1 MRRVFLDTETTGL
14 EPEKGHRIVEV
25 AAIAY
30 DERTPIPEE
39 RGGEF
44 RRLINPGREVEKEA
58 LKVHGFSDSLL
69 AKQPPFA
76 DCAKELAE
84 FLRGSEVVIHN
95 AEFDQKFLNAEF
107 ARLKMP
113 PLEKLA
119 DRIVCSLV
127 MARRELPGLR
137 TYSLDGL
144 CAHFK
149 VDASVRT
156 THNALLDVRL
166 LARVYLKMTR
176 GQTSLRMKR
185 AEATRLEAPETVAD
199 APPLLATAQE
209 LAAHEAFLDEMQ
221 KTEKN
226 TPLWRTKKRV
236 EGGEVGGVGG
246 VGGVG

>member
-44 RRLINPGREVEKEA
+44 RRLVNPEREVEKEA

-84 FLRGSEVVIHN
+84 FLRGAEVVIHN
-95 AEFDQKFLNAEF
+95 AEFDQKFLDAEF
-107 ARLKMP
+107 ARLRMP
-113 PLEKLA
+113 PLAKVA

-176 GQTSLRMKR
+176 GQTSLRMKKTDS
-185 AEATRLEAPETVAD
+185 TRLEAPDVAPD
-199 APPLLATAQE
+199 APPLLATTEE
-209 LAAHEAFLDEMQ
+209 LAAHEAFLDGMEKAE
-221 KTEKN
+221 KT
-226 TPLWRTKKRV
+226 TPLWRAKGGAGGV
-236 EGGEVGGVGG
+236 EG
-246 VGGVG
+246 

>member
-30 DERTPIPEE
+30 DERAPIPVE

-44 RRLINPGREVEKEA
+44 RRLVNPEREVEKEA
-58 LKVHGFSDSLL
+58 LKVHGFSDSYL

-84 FLRGSEVVIHN
+84 FLRGAEVVIHN

-107 ARLKMP
+107 ARLHMP
-113 PLEKLA
+113 PLEKIA

-137 TYSLDGL
+137 SYALDGL
-144 CAHFK
+144 CRHFK
-149 VDASVRT
+149 VDDSMRT

-166 LARVYLKMTR
+166 LAGVYLKMTR

-185 AEATRLEAPETVAD
+185 ADSMRVEAPDVAPD
-199 APPLLATAQE
+199 APPLLATAEE
-209 LAAHEAFLDEMQ
+209 LAAHEAFLDGMEKAE
-221 KTEKN
+221 KT
-226 TPLWRTKKRV
+226 TPLWRAKGGV
-236 EGGEVGGVGG
+236 EG
-246 VGGVG
+246 